1 MPSKYRPES
10 RSYPYDAS
18 MQNLRKACARRKE
31 LSAYPR
37 PWRSKEEGLMIRRLV
52 LLWYTCVD
60 SNRPSGRAWARQLS
74 ISHTWLQKLIREFKT
89 EPEEMRRL
97 QSYGDP
103 KPEQLARALEYTRQ
117 MKGRGQL
124 RSSHRVVKSSV
135 GPSGRCGHFSG
146 NRCVYQACGLLP
158 NPNSCRED

>member
-31 LSAYPR
+31 LGAYPR

-52 LLWYTCVD
+52 VWWFTCVD
-60 SNRPSGRAWARQLS
+60 SNRPSGRAWARQLG
-74 ISHTWLQKLIREFKT
+74 ISHTWLQRLIRELKKD
-89 EPEEMRRL
+89 PSEMRRL

-103 KPEQLARALEYTRQ
+103 KPEQLARAQEYTRQ

-158 NPNSCRED
+158 NPNSCRR